1 MLELQLQQQM
11 AASRR
16 ELEEV
21 QARLSR
27 VTTQEDTLVQQNAR
41 TSMQLTSE
49 EKKRKELER
58 NVEQLK
64 GKLSQSEKMAE
75 EGKRQL
81 EETNRKRKAEQ
92 DNLQA
97 QLDEKTSILRE
108 YQAKV
113 IQQEGLFWDERLVIC
128 RYPS

>member
-81 EETNRKRKAEQ
+81 EETNRMRKAEQ
-92 DNLQA
+92 DNLPGTAGRNDKHTQRV
-97 QLDEKTSILRE
+97 S
-108 YQAKV
+108 
-113 IQQEGLFWDERLVIC
+113 
-128 RYPS
+128 S

>member
-1 MLELQLQQQM
+1 MELQLQQQM
-11 AASRR
+11 AASKR

-21 QARLSR
+21 QATLSR
-27 VTTQEDTLVQQNAR
+27 VTTQEGALVEQNAR
-41 TSMQLTSE
+41 TNVQLTTE

-58 NVEQLK
+58 TVEQLK
-64 GKLSQSEKMAE
+64 GKLSQSEKMVE

-81 EETNRKRKAEQ
+81 EETNKKRKAEQ
-92 DNLQA
+92 ETLQA

-113 IQQEGLFWDERLVIC
+113 IQQDGWGK
-128 RYPS
+128 